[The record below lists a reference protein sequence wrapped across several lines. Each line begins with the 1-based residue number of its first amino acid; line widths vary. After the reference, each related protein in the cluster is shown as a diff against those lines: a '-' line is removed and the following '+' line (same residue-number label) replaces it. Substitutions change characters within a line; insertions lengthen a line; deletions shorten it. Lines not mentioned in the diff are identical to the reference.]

1 MGDLNALWNSNR
13 ASHALTTWAEESG
26 WYNRV
31 QQAAHQHKFPIHTF
45 RSKGEPVSWI
55 DHILTFGETG
65 NISLQQIQSPHGP
78 FFIGISDHTPLITSL
93 FVHGGPRLPRHLRPP
108 PPTHKKKPI
117 NIDLSDKKQVQQI
130 HDHLMVWLDHH
141 PPDQQATPE
150 EAGDYLLSMTRASVD
165 AVTHVLHKGSSHVK
179 HKDRYYR
186 GGWSP
191 TLICIKA
198 HLQALLLIQRHAT
211 SKKSK

>member
-1 MGDLNALWNSNR
+1 MDRSHPDFRGDRQHLP
-13 ASHALTTWAEESG
+13 TT
-26 WYNRV
+26 N
-31 QQAAHQHKFPIHTF
+31 PIPTWPMLHRHF
-45 RSKGEPVSWI
+45 RS
-55 DHILTFGETG
+55 L
-65 NISLQQIQSPHGP
+65 
-78 FFIGISDHTPLITSL
+78 PLITSL
-93 FVHGGPRLPRHLRPP
+93 FVHGAPRLPRHLRPP

-117 NIDLSDKKQVQQI
+117 NIDLSDKKQVKQI

-191 TLICIKA
+191 TLICIKP
-198 HLQALLLIQRHAT
+198 HLQALILIQRHAT
-211 SKKSK
+211 SKKCK